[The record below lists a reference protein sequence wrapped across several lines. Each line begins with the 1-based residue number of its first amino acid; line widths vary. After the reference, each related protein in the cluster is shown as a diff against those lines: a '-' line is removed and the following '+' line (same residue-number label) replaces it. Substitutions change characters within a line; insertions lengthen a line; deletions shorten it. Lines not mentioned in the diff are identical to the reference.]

1 MTTVCKAIAFLVAL
15 FSAQGAYAVT
25 TIDADRM
32 EAQQE
37 GNSARFSGKVEL
49 IMDALHLQSDTLVV
63 HYGDHLG
70 GAIARAEASGN
81 VRLQRE
87 KVRGK
92 ANAAT
97 LDRTRD
103 LIILSG
109 NAELDEPGHQVRGDR
124 IEHHLSNGDTKV
136 LRSKHGKRVHIH
148 IDDDRD
154 LNHH

>member
-1 MTTVCKAIAFLVAL
+1 MRPMLSVTVLLLSLVFPQVTHAT
-15 FSAQGAYAVT
+15 T

-32 EAQQE
+32 EAQQAD
-37 GNSARFSGKVEL
+37 NSARFSGKVEL
-49 IMDALHLQSDTLVV
+49 IMDALHLQSDTLVA

-70 GAIARAEASGN
+70 GAISRAEASGN

-87 KVRGK
+87 QVRGK
-92 ANAAT
+92 ADAAT

-124 IEHHLSNGDTKV
+124 IEHHLSNGNTKV

-148 IDDDRD
+148 IDDDHD
-154 LNHH
+154 LNHP